1 MSSFPFSIW
10 SVVFHTVMILFF
22 PEVFS
27 AMRMMPCSEEYFIA
41 LSKSREIICR
51 IFFSSPTYST
61 CSATLISNCFPFVFA
76 TERNPSAVSSTAS
89 ESENDTFSSFVPS
102 SSMRERNT
110 SFSVREVSLA
120 ICFLVL
126 CVHSFSPSIIS
137 MTSVL
142 ASMIVSGVLISWLAS
157 VIKRFCF
164 S

>member
-1 MSSFPFSIW
+1 
-10 SVVFHTVMILFF
+10 MILFF

-27 AMRMMPCSEEYFIA
+27 AMQMMPCSEEYFIA